1 MKPRTGKPRT
11 PVRRQPGRPR
21 TAGYDRKILQSAL
34 QLLVEKGYAGFTID
48 GVAARTGV
56 ARPTIYRR
64 WPSKAA
70 LAAAAIDRGIP
81 LPEPPDTGSLRED
94 LVAFQH
100 ARLEIMNDPANR
112 AVVAG
117 LVSESV
123 ADPDLAEAFLGWYR
137 HRNARP
143 KEILERAIERGELP
157 AGIDLELINDLLLG
171 PLFLRSVVRGE
182 RLDPSLVDET
192 VDVVLSGFGHSSR
205 MRGSSQA

>member
-1 MKPRTGKPRT
+1 MKPRTLKPRT

-21 TAGYDRKILQSAL
+21 TAGYDRKILRAAL
-34 QLLVEKGYAGFTID
+34 QLLVDKGYAGFTID
-48 GVAARTGV
+48 GVAGRTGV

-70 LAAAAIDRGIP
+70 LAAAAVDRGIP

-94 LVAFQH
+94 LVAFQR

-123 ADPDLAEAFLGWYR
+123 ADPDLAQAFLGWYR
-137 HRNARP
+137 QRNARP
-143 KEILERAIERGELP
+143 KEILERAIARGELP
-157 AGIDLELINDLLLG
+157 AGIDLELVNDLLLG

-192 VDVVLSGFGHSSR
+192 VDVVLAGFATPR
-205 MRGSSQA
+205 

>member
-1 MKPRTGKPRT
+1 MEPRTLSPST
-11 PVRRQPGRPR
+11 PVRRHPGRPR
-21 TAGYDRKILQSAL
+21 TAGYDRKILEAAL

-70 LAAAAIDRGIP
+70 LAAAAVDRGIP

-94 LVAFQH
+94 LVAFQR

-123 ADPDLAEAFLGWYR
+123 SDPDLADAFLGWYR

-157 AGIDLELINDLLLG
+157 AGVDLELINDLLLG
-171 PLFLRSVVRGE
+171 PLFLRAVVRGE